1 MITIPLL
8 REEVFMPNC
17 NIQRYKSNRYETST
31 NQPSFPVGF
40 PQPYPCFFPL
50 NHGFFVIKLV
60 YHLLYNIIILNISMI
75 SAVVLLHLVL
85 IVVLV
90 GIVLLAISYLA
101 EFFIPLIIG
110 AALLIVAFVI
120 YIYLQTGHLPF

>member
-1 MITIPLL
+1 
-8 REEVFMPNC
+8 
-17 NIQRYKSNRYETST
+17 
-31 NQPSFPVGF
+31 
-40 PQPYPCFFPL
+40 
-50 NHGFFVIKLV
+50 
-60 YHLLYNIIILNISMI
+60 MI